1 MAINTEKSQLGVGSG
16 NILSWDTIDKLK
28 EADTKALIKPLEKE
42 IQSNLTKQK
51 DLTAIT
57 TLLSTFKSN
66 VSNLTGDSTYL
77 KREATTSGSSSV
89 SVSVSSGV
97 AEQELNLSVEQLA
110 SQDSFQSKK
119 FSSRTDSVF
128 TQNVSFGIS
137 IGGKDYVIN
146 ADSTTTLEQLA
157 EKINE

>member
-28 EADTKALIKPLEKE
+28 EADTKALIKPLETE

-66 VSNLTGDSTYL
+66 VSKL
-77 KREATTSGSSSV
+77 
-89 SVSVSSGV
+89 
-97 AEQELNLSVEQLA
+97 
-110 SQDSFQSKK
+110 FKK
-119 FSSRTDSVF
+119 S
-128 TQNVSFGIS
+128 
-137 IGGKDYVIN
+137 
-146 ADSTTTLEQLA
+146 LM
-157 EKINE
+157 